1 MKTEFS
7 SQIFEKTQILNLIKI
22 RPVEDEMS
30 HADAQTDRNDE
41 ANPNSRF
48 S

>member
-7 SQIFEKTQILNLIKI
+7 QQIFEKTQVSCLIKI
-22 RPVEDEMS
+22 RPVEAEMS
-30 HADAQTDRNDE
+30 HADAQTDRHD
-41 ANPNSRF
+41 AANSRF

>member
-1 MKTEFS
+1 METEFS
-7 SQIFEKTQILNLIKI
+7 LQIFEKTQISTLIKI

-30 HADAQTDRNDE
+30 HADTQTDRNDE
-41 ANPNSRF
+41 ATRNSRF